1 MRDDHFPTMGYW
13 ARVTLTVTAIVALL
27 VAAWTVRS
35 ILLLVLVSTVLAV
48 GLAPHVASSV
58 GSASRRRRGRRP
70 NAGSTRPSRPGSGA
84 GIALLVYVAHHDI
97 SASGK
102 LVGPTTSRSGM
113 RFRTKAVRG

>member
-48 GLAPHVASSV
+48 GLDPQVRWLQRRSDRPANRRRDQGGDPRTLAEGGRIDLRARPV
-58 GSASRRRRGRRP
+58 GDRASRV
-70 NAGSTRPSRPGSGA
+70 NF
-84 GIALLVYVAHHDI
+84 
-97 SASGK
+97 ASD
-102 LVGPTTSRSGM
+102 T
-113 RFRTKAVRG
+113 A